1 MDRNISMLKD
11 LDGNNIV
18 FIHDVLF
25 KGRQDIKWDDV
36 EDYIK
41 KYVGEI
47 IEIAETGDI
56 VHIASDLPD
65 EYSGSKY
72 TRKLKGTLAK
82 AKANAAQGIPEMIEI
97 ATNPKQRENL
107 TQKHMY
113 NAKLGWYYYDT
124 RFALPVYGEDGNIE
138 RYNVFYAQ
146 LLIRHAADHKLYL
159 YDIINIKKEAGN
171 LF

>member
-1 MDRNISMLKD
+1 MDRNTSIIKD
-11 LDGNNIV
+11 LEGNKTV
-18 FIHDVLF
+18 VIHDIIF

-36 EDYIK
+36 EQYIK
-41 KYVGEI
+41 RYIGEI

-56 VHIASDLPD
+56 VRIDSDFPD
-65 EYSGSKY
+65 EYAGSKY

-82 AKANAAQGIPEMIEI
+82 AKANAAQGITEMVEI

-107 TQKHMY
+107 TEKHMF
-113 NAKLGWYYYDT
+113 NARRGWYYYDT
-124 RFALPVYGEDGNIE
+124 RFALPVYSEDGSIS

-146 LLIRHAADHKLYL
+146 LIIRHAADDKLYL
-159 YDIINIKKEAGN
+159 YDIMNIKKEAGN